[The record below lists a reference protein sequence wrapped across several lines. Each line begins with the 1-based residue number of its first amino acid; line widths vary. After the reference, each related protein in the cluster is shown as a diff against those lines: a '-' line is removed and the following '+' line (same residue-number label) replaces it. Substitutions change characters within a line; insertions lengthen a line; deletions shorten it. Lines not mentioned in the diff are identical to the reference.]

1 MNVERGLRGIAGVV
15 VLASVFLAFFHDKNW
30 LLLTGFV
37 GLNLLQSAFSNW
49 CPMSWLLQK
58 VGLPRCQTGSLAK

>member
-15 VLASVFLAFFHDKNW
+15 VLSSVFLAFFHDRNW
-30 LLLTGFV
+30 LFLTGFV

-58 VGLPRCQTGSLAK
+58 LGLPRCQTGALAK

>member
-15 VLASVFLAFFHDKNW
+15 VLTSVSLAVFHDRHW
-30 LLLTGFV
+30 LFLTGFV
-37 GLNLLQSAFSNW
+37 GLNLLQSAFSNR

-58 VGLPRCQTGSLAK
+58 LGLPRCQTGALAK